1 MSGIPERL
9 VIRRDSGAMRLQGKV
24 AIITGA
30 GSGIGREAALLF
42 AREGAKVAVAD
53 YVLDA
58 GEETVGKIRES
69 GGEALFIKTDVSK
82 ASEAERMVEKTIA
95 EYGKLDILHNNAGI
109 LGKVAFVGDATEEDW
124 DRVISINLKG
134 VFLCSKFAVREM
146 LKRGGGVII
155 NTASVMGLV
164 GLPGNTAYSAAKG
177 GVIQFTKTMALE
189 YASSNIRVNC
199 ICAGWIDTPMNDN
212 LGERITNWTIRE
224 TPMGRWGRPE
234 EVAQAALYLA
244 SDESSFVTGTALVV
258 DGGWVAK

>member
-1 MSGIPERL
+1 ML
-9 VIRRDSGAMRLQGKV
+9 RLQGKV

-30 GSGIGREAALLF
+30 GSGIGRETALLF
-42 AREGAKVAVAD
+42 AGEGAKVVVSD
-53 YVLDA
+53 YVPEV
-58 GEETVGKIRES
+58 GEETVRQIKES
-69 GGEALFIKTDVSK
+69 GGESIFIKADVSR
-82 ASEAERMVEKTIA
+82 ADDAERMVRETVA
-95 EYGKLDILHNNAGI
+95 EYGRLDILHNNAGI
-109 LGKVAFVGDATEEDW
+109 LGKVALTGDTSEADW
-124 DRVISINLKG
+124 DKVISVNLKG
-134 VFLCSKFAVREM
+134 VFLCSKYAVREM
-146 LKRGGGVII
+146 VKGGKGSIVS
-155 NTASVMGLV
+155 TASAMGLV

-199 ICAGWIDTPMNDN
+199 ICAGWIDTPMNES
-212 LGERITNWTIRE
+212 LGERVTGWTVKE